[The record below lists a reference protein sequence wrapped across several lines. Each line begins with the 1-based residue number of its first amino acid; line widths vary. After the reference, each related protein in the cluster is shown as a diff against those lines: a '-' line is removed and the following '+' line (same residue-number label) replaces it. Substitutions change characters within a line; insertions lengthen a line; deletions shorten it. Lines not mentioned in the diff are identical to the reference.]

1 MEDARGA
8 AAVGRGEF
16 PSWEKRL
23 TGPSLRPGS
32 ESGEIGGEQVPEGAW
47 GLGYSLCGDTLLSTP
62 TFQKEEEKEQGG
74 QRCTKFPSSSTN
86 ITCKHAYINIGPLQP
101 ACISS
106 VYGSPLSN
114 THSQMPIRRPF

>member
-47 GLGYSLCGDTLLSTP
+47 GLGYSLCGDTLLRYP
-62 TFQKEEEKEQGG
+62 NLPEGG
-74 QRCTKFPSSSTN
+74 REGTRRAEVHQ
-86 ITCKHAYINIGPLQP
+86 
-101 ACISS
+101 ISFFLHQ
-106 VYGSPLSN
+106 YY
-114 THSQMPIRRPF
+114 M